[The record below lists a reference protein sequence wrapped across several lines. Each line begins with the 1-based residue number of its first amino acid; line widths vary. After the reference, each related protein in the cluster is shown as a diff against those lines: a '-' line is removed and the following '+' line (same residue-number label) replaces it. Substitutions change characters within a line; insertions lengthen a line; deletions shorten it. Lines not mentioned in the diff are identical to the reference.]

1 MEISA
6 GLLGRRTGS
15 VKFDRNEILFDEQG
29 NYAGFDRS
37 APTSASGGKPKV
49 LRMMW
54 RALIQLFV
62 CFLFVVCTACRWRGS
77 LLSDDKRRDM
87 TWHRHN

>member
-1 MEISA
+1 MLE
-6 GLLGRRTGS
+6 
-15 VKFDRNEILFDEQG
+15 RNEILFDEQG

-54 RALIQLFV
+54 RALI
-62 CFLFVVCTACRWRGS
+62 
-77 LLSDDKRRDM
+77 
-87 TWHRHN
+87 